1 MKIKFNR
8 QRTQFLGLACVLA
21 STIALGSTALRAQ
34 TSPQNLGSSVL
45 IYAER
50 VIAQSGFKVSYIGNF
65 VKAEA
70 PTSGTARIVSD
81 GKHQF
86 LEIDGAFKTT
96 NQAPDLHVV
105 LEPSATPPKSY
116 SNPGQ
121 FINLGKLQKV
131 SGAQRYPIPDSINVD
146 SYKSVA
152 IWCRMANATIG
163 YAQFRSGASASR

>member
-8 QRTQFLGLACVLA
+8 QRTQFLGLACALTA
-21 STIALGSTALRAQ
+21 TIALGSTALRAQ
-34 TSPQNLGSSVL
+34 TSPQNLGSS
-45 IYAER
+45 IQPAER

-70 PTSGTARIVSD
+70 PTSGTARIVSN
-81 GKHQF
+81 GQHQF
-86 LEIDGAFKTT
+86 LEIDGAFQTT

-131 SGAQRYPIPDSINVD
+131 SGAQRYPIPDSINVG